1 MKNGQEAAARVLGR
15 YGFWRAGFR
24 RVGLSNV
31 IGSFV
36 LLVLALG
43 HIYTAHHRPEPA
55 YRFTDNHGNL
65 VGATPLNRP
74 VMSDADLMN
83 FAVRAVLA
91 VYNFNYEHY
100 RESLSRDASPNYT
113 AAGWDGV
120 AAALEA
126 THTLKEIEA
135 RSIAV
140 SAIPLAG
147 PTIRKWTEVRDHLAW
162 DVQFPIRVT
171 YANTNAAEK
180 VDLVITATVL
190 RVPTALYPKGV
201 AVDRFAAEVPR

>member
-1 MKNGQEAAARVLGR
+1 MKNAQAATTRVLGR
-15 YGFWRAGFR
+15 FGFWRTGFR

-31 IGSFV
+31 VLSFV

-43 HIYTAHHRPEPA
+43 HVYMAHHRPEPA

-65 VGATPLNRP
+65 VDATPLNRP
-74 VMSDADLMN
+74 VMSDTDLMD

-91 VYNFNYEHY
+91 VYNFNYEHH
-100 RESLSRDASPNYT
+100 RESLPRDAGPYYT

-120 AAALEA
+120 VAAFEA

-135 RSIAV
+135 RSISV
-140 SAIPLAG
+140 SAIKTAG
-147 PTIRKWTEVRDHLAW
+147 PTIRKWTEVHDHLAW

-190 RVPTALYPKGV
+190 RVPTVLYPKGV
-201 AVDRFAAEVPR
+201 AVDRFAAEAPR